1 MKFTIDR
8 FEENMAVCIT
18 DDNIKF
24 DVPKVFIP
32 YASEGDVYDITFSKL
47 PEERKKRHISIE
59 QKAKRLWA
67 D

>member
-32 YASEGDVYDITFSKL
+32 DASEGDVYDITFSKL
-47 PEERKKRHISIE
+47 PEERKKDIF
-59 QKAKRLWA
+59 Q
-67 D
+67 